1 MSKSGFGG
9 RMWCIVGDFN
19 AVRSSDE
26 RRGVSLLSPNSYSV
40 EMRDFNRFIER
51 MEVEDINLVGGK
63 FTWFHSNG
71 IAMSRI
77 DRMMV
82 SEDWLAK
89 WGILS
94 LRILPRDVSDHC
106 PLVLKRCVIETID
119 PNRFVF
125 ATIGSFIEIL

>member
-51 MEVEDINLVGGK
+51 MEVEDINWVGGK

-82 SEDWLAK
+82 SFLL
-89 WGILS
+89 GFS
-94 LRILPRDVSDHC
+94 RGMSR
-106 PLVLKRCVIETID
+106 TI
-119 PNRFVF
+119 
-125 ATIGSFIEIL
+125 AHWS